1 MAHFPSKVPKIMH
14 ITQAPNGINV
24 VVETDDTVYI
34 GRLGKLDGE
43 HVNMH
48 HASVFQVKD
57 QRDSEQWIRHT
68 ARYGV
73 EVEHEALLLD
83 TRFIQRIRKLGDV
96 PKA

>member
-1 MAHFPSKVPKIMH
+1 MN

-24 VVETDDTVYI
+24 VVETADTVYI

-43 HVNMH
+43 RVKMH
-48 HASVFQVKD
+48 HAAVFQMND
-57 QRDSEQWIRHT
+57 QRDSEQRIRHT

-73 EVEHEALLLD
+73 AVEHEALLLD
-83 TRFIQRIRKLGDV
+83 TRFIQRVRKLGDV